1 MQKGQKNIMQQST
14 RIHGTALMEPP
25 SISTYVQILINRDTN
40 VSQSSFSFFFLIHN

>member
-14 RIHGTALMEPP
+14 RIHLMEPP
-25 SISTYVQILINRDTN
+25 SISTYVRILINRDTN